1 MKQVLTFLFALL
13 TLAACSQTTNRIKLT
28 QLERAPEIDGSRAG
42 MIGLSNANGDQRYAF
57 YVNVADT
64 CIDYTPTATGNAV
77 VSIFVQ
83 KCSTD
88 SIWYIDWEGRSILL
102 APFGG
107 GSDTCDVD
115 WLRIVDND
123 CPGSLTDSIYKYKYI
138 SVGARYVWP
147 GAEMMVNDSVTP
159 ALVIIQGSRNA
170 RLAVRDGLNDTW
182 SMLDM
187 GGNAPFLYFQP
198 TSDFVFATHTA
209 GSTPQT
215 PIVETYHLGIDDTDS
230 TIQIHR
236 YPNTRRDT
244 QTVSNFLYTDDL
256 GKIRSQDINY
266 LFDSLGVVVYNLN
279 TPGTDTI
286 DVPDNAKSMY
296 VVLVGAGGAGG
307 SGRKGAA
314 GTNRGGGAGGASG
327 NVTFGYYAL
336 DQFTDASKIIVQVGA
351 GGTGGASVNTNDT
364 NGNAGSA
371 GGITQVSTID
381 NFLITRASGGGGG
394 GGGTTG
400 TATAPSVGSYGLFFG
415 VASSNANPSTSSD
428 NPTSG
433 SGAYGGNVNT
443 SNVAVSGSTGGAGYY
458 RIAAGATGGSPGI
471 SGSDSFT
478 GNEGRYGTNGAGGG
492 GASTTGNAGNG
503 GAGNLGAGGGG
514 GGGAVNSVGNSGAG
528 GNGGNGLAVIYFY
541 GGSLSGGGGSVYT
554 DATLIGAGTS
564 GDPLGWA
571 GAYVGG
577 PLTGSG
583 TSLFPIT
590 VLANS
595 VDSNYLKNG
604 GISVLDLGQNSANTG
619 DVLVWNGTQ
628 WEAKNDSCNCSVGI
642 VNAACYGAT
651 GDGITDDT
659 DSLQAAIDA
668 AAGKRLW
675 IPNGRY
681 VLSSE
686 LTVTSNTE
694 IVMAPGAIIDFSNV
708 DSSATLG
715 QKRAFSITGSA
726 STSTS
731 VTADILLNAYDI
743 SVSSTTGFGK
753 GTMVVINSTEPLF
766 TGYADRYKGWVT
778 FVDSVI
784 SSTTL
789 RIANKSPYNIDA
801 AGGSYTATVTK
812 YLPVTNV
819 KIKGGKIVGGG
830 FNKGHI
836 GIYCTNFTSCRFE
849 SINIDSCETNGF
861 WFGVGVGLDVG
872 FCTVKNATSAQY
884 GIGTTG
890 YGVGLGSG
898 FGFDIHDNYFE
909 MCRHSVA
916 AGGSPPTFNALIRN
930 NYSYNCGLGTPDY
943 DCHGATVGFVFENNT
958 SHAGPEGIG
967 GIIVRSVDAVVKG
980 NHIFG
985 GNILIRNADGI
996 TADESGPLGKV
1007 TISDNVVKNNT
1018 NGAGIE
1024 FDGLGIKHATISGGT
1039 IERCSIGIKV
1049 TNAMSGILIS
1059 SINLVDI
1066 TAEAIVVDDAANVSI
1081 SNCYFDSCITGV
1093 QTLSTTQNVAINNCT
1108 GVCTNSFVSTYL
1120 SDNVTV
1126 SNCVVKGI
1134 VNSSGIYFNR
1144 SNRCGVFNCNIDM
1157 NTSSFDGIRA
1167 WGSTATAN
1175 NITAIGNI
1183 ITGTYNK
1190 GLHCFSNAD
1199 TIVAIG
1205 NNFRKAT
1212 TAAIDLPSA
1221 TVINTIANIGA
1232 TNSIT
1237 SGTMFGSVSAPNA
1250 AAAIEIS
1257 STTKGLLL
1265 PRMTTTQRNAI
1276 TAVAGLVIFNTTTT
1290 KMECYDGATWQVAW

>member
-42 MIGLSNANGDQRYAF
+42 MIGLSNTNGDQRYAF

-83 KCSTD
+83 KCATD

-102 APFGG
+102 APFGGG

-541 GGSLSGGGGSVYT
+541 GGSLSGGGGSGTVT
-554 DATLIGAGTS
+554 SVGLSLPAIFSVSGSPITTSGTLIGSLATQTANTVFAGPTSGVAAAPTFRALVAADIPSSAAGDFFKDGGNSFAGAATLGTNDDNSLSFETNNVTRATISSGASTGGAWTVTDVTANTNTSTENVFTLQCNSTGTPATNFGSTMLFKLKSSTTDNRDAAYIRPLWASATDGSRTSVLTFGVVNGAAAISECLRLNQNSLTVGGGSTAYSNSALTIGTTYTVGNSVQPLTIGGSSGFVTIQTNVGSTGGITINNNNSAGSIKLGDAGYSSTTMNKQNVTLSDSYTASSGTGSYTSFVVSPTFNLTGTASGTQYGIHVIPNFTSLVSTSRYIGLDLDFNLSNTFGIRQPGTNSVNYFAGNTGFLDSIPESLVDVAGLTKTQHLSGQDLTPVIQIESAAGTGAS
-564 GDPLGWA
+564 ASLTSAQSSDIA
-571 GAYVGG
+571 GRFSIT
-577 PLTGSG
+577 TG
-583 TSLFPIT
+583 T
-590 VLANS
+590 
-595 VDSNYLKNG
+595 
-604 GISVLDLGQNSANTG
+604 
-619 DVLVWNGTQ
+619 
-628 WEAKNDSCNCSVGI
+628 
-642 VNAACYGAT
+642 GAT
-651 GDGITDDT
+651 TG
-659 DSLQAAIDA
+659 
-668 AAGKRLW
+668 LW
-675 IPNGRY
+675 
-681 VLSSE
+681 
-686 LTVTSNTE
+686 LTVTFDDAYAVTP
-694 IVMAPGAIIDFSNV
+694 IVQIGAEDPDAANLATYTNV
-708 DSSATLG
+708 
-715 QKRAFSITGSA
+715 
-726 STSTS
+726 
-731 VTADILLNAYDI
+731 
-743 SVSSTTGFGK
+743 STTGF
-753 GTMVVINSTEPLF
+753 ELF
-766 TGYADRYKGWVT
+766 V
-778 FVDSVI
+778 
-784 SSTTL
+784 
-789 RIANKSPYNIDA
+789 
-801 AGGSYTATVTK
+801 AGGHLDSTVFDLN
-812 YLPVTNV
+812 YHV
-819 KIKGGKIVGGG
+819 IGGK
-830 FNKGHI
+830 
-836 GIYCTNFTSCRFE
+836 
-849 SINIDSCETNGF
+849 
-861 WFGVGVGLDVG
+861 
-872 FCTVKNATSAQY
+872 
-884 GIGTTG
+884 
-890 YGVGLGSG
+890 
-898 FGFDIHDNYFE
+898 
-909 MCRHSVA
+909 
-916 AGGSPPTFNALIRN
+916 
-930 NYSYNCGLGTPDY
+930 
-943 DCHGATVGFVFENNT
+943 
-958 SHAGPEGIG
+958 
-967 GIIVRSVDAVVKG
+967 
-980 NHIFG
+980 
-985 GNILIRNADGI
+985 
-996 TADESGPLGKV
+996 
-1007 TISDNVVKNNT
+1007 
-1018 NGAGIE
+1018 
-1024 FDGLGIKHATISGGT
+1024 
-1039 IERCSIGIKV
+1039 
-1049 TNAMSGILIS
+1049 
-1059 SINLVDI
+1059 
-1066 TAEAIVVDDAANVSI
+1066 
-1081 SNCYFDSCITGV
+1081 
-1093 QTLSTTQNVAINNCT
+1093 
-1108 GVCTNSFVSTYL
+1108 
-1120 SDNVTV
+1120 
-1126 SNCVVKGI
+1126 
-1134 VNSSGIYFNR
+1134 
-1144 SNRCGVFNCNIDM
+1144 
-1157 NTSSFDGIRA
+1157 
-1167 WGSTATAN
+1167 
-1175 NITAIGNI
+1175 
-1183 ITGTYNK
+1183 
-1190 GLHCFSNAD
+1190 
-1199 TIVAIG
+1199 
-1205 NNFRKAT
+1205 
-1212 TAAIDLPSA
+1212 
-1221 TVINTIANIGA
+1221 
-1232 TNSIT
+1232 
-1237 SGTMFGSVSAPNA
+1237 
-1250 AAAIEIS
+1250 
-1257 STTKGLLL
+1257 
-1265 PRMTTTQRNAI
+1265 
-1276 TAVAGLVIFNTTTT
+1276 
-1290 KMECYDGATWQVAW
+1290 